1 MMTKESMELEELNNK
16 HINGVELEEEES
28 SLSDIDFA
36 TLFLVAKKS
45 IIWVLLLLIVGGA
58 GAYFYLR
65 YTKPV
70 YKSSSA
76 IKLEVQSE
84 AGALGLA
91 KLGDEGRQNLIKLSG
106 EIELIKSNLIFEKL
120 KDALNLHVNY
130 FAEGNVLDQELYKNS
145 PFNVVYEVKNKGLY
159 DTPVSVKILD
169 ENKYRLSYQKGNETV
184 QGEYRFNEVV
194 TNADVILQL
203 RLNDGYSSDLT
214 ERNFYFV
221 INSDGALKRYLNEN
235 LFVDI
240 INLDASTLGISF
252 TDHTPLKAKDIVNK
266 LDTVYLEQ
274 KLEQNNLA
282 KEQTIA
288 FLNRQL
294 LETRDSLQKAEV
306 EMEYFAQRNKTFD
319 VKGDINRLLT
329 SIEELNKESTEL
341 GQKIALLNELQRLV
355 DTDSDVE
362 QILPTL
368 GMIEDQQLAEQI
380 KLVSEKQLLR
390 NQALKGSRSNTG
402 AVASIESDIRFI
414 KKNIRELIVRNKQ
427 LLQKQVANVN
437 SRTSGIEAEL
447 LKIPSKGTEYDRLK
461 RFFDLY
467 EKYYLTLMDKK
478 VEFGIAKAGTT
489 PDFQILSHA
498 SLPSEPIS
506 PNPIIIYAIGL
517 GAGLFL
523 GIGLIA
529 GRYFLHNTVTNLREM
544 ERALN
549 VPVLGVVPTYSKEK
563 LSTSKMVVD
572 KNPKSAISESIRSI
586 RTNLE
591 FLASA
596 KKKRIISV
604 SSTISG
610 EGKTFV
616 AVNLGAIIAMTGQR
630 VVILDLDMRKP
641 KVHLAFDADNYKGM
655 STVLIERNDIYES
668 IQKTSIESLDFIS
681 AGPTPPNPSELILST
696 KFDEVLNE
704 LHQLYDV
711 IIIDSPPVGVVTDG
725 VLIMRKADVPLYV
738 VRAEY
743 SKKEFLKN
751 INRIAKA
758 NRFTKLAAVLN
769 DARSTSMYG
778 YDYGYGYGYG
788 YGYYDE
794 PEEKGV
800 LTRIKG
806 KIKS

>member
-498 SLPSEPIS
+498 S
-506 PNPIIIYAIGL
+506 
-517 GAGLFL
+517 
-523 GIGLIA
+523 
-529 GRYFLHNTVTNLREM
+529 
-544 ERALN
+544 
-549 VPVLGVVPTYSKEK
+549 
-563 LSTSKMVVD
+563 
-572 KNPKSAISESIRSI
+572 
-586 RTNLE
+586 
-591 FLASA
+591 
-596 KKKRIISV
+596 
-604 SSTISG
+604 
-610 EGKTFV
+610 
-616 AVNLGAIIAMTGQR
+616 
-630 VVILDLDMRKP
+630 
-641 KVHLAFDADNYKGM
+641 
-655 STVLIERNDIYES
+655 
-668 IQKTSIESLDFIS
+668 
-681 AGPTPPNPSELILST
+681 
-696 KFDEVLNE
+696 
-704 LHQLYDV
+704 
-711 IIIDSPPVGVVTDG
+711 
-725 VLIMRKADVPLYV
+725 
-738 VRAEY
+738 
-743 SKKEFLKN
+743 
-751 INRIAKA
+751 
-758 NRFTKLAAVLN
+758 
-769 DARSTSMYG
+769 
-778 YDYGYGYGYG
+778 
-788 YGYYDE
+788 
-794 PEEKGV
+794 
-800 LTRIKG
+800 
-806 KIKS
+806 